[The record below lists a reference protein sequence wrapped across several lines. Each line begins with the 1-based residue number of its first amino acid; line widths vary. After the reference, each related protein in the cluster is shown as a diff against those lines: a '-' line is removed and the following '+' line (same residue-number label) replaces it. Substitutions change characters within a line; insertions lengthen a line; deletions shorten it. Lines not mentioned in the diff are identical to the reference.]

1 MVSGADEGTT
11 PPLVV
16 VTGAAGH
23 VGQLTSQA
31 LAGRYRLRLIDLH
44 WPAEEQR
51 DAGEGIERLALDL
64 TEGNA
69 WRTAIESAHAV
80 VHLAGNAH
88 PEIEARTAVEGGAM
102 LAAGLAAAASV
113 STHLKRIVFASSIH
127 TMGLYHREA
136 KYPIRQH
143 WPPRPCCEYGAAK
156 VFSENILQLLAER
169 SPVSVVCLRLGL
181 TGYAPESKGYASQW
195 LGPGDYA
202 QLLHASLTVPMRYGT
217 YLGVSAGASRKWDLA
232 ETIRDL
238 GFHPSDPTPAPVPAK
253 TGDNQGPPHCLMFRP
268 ATPPPSPDH
277 AED

>member
-1 MVSGADEGTT
+1 MVSGTDEGTT

-31 LAGRYRLRLIDLH
+31 LAGRYRVRLIDLQ
-44 WPAEEQR
+44 WPAEEQP
-51 DAGEGIERLALDL
+51 DAGDGIERLALDL
-64 TEGNA
+64 TERDA
-69 WRTAIESAHAV
+69 WKAAIESAHAV

-88 PEIEARTAVEGGAM
+88 PEIDARTAIEGGAM
-102 LAAGLAAAASV
+102 LAAGLAAAASD
-113 STHLKRIVFASSIH
+113 SDHLKRIVFASSIH

-169 SPVSVVCLRLGL
+169 TSVSVVCLRLGL
-181 TGYAPESKGYASQW
+181 TGYAPESTGYASQW

-217 YLGVSAGASRKWDLA
+217 YLGVSAGASRKWDLT

-238 GFHPSDPTPAPVPAK
+238 EFHPSDPTPAPVPSK
-253 TGDNQGPPHCLMFRP
+253 TGKNQGPAHCLMFRP
-268 ATPPPSPDH
+268 ATLPPSPDH
-277 AED
+277 PED